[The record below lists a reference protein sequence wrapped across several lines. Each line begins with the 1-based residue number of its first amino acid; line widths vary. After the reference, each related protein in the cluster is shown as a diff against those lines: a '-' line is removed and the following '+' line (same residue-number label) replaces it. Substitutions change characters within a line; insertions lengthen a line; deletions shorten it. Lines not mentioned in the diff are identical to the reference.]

1 MQPPIPAETILQDRY
16 RLIKVLGQG
25 GFARTY
31 LAEDQGRFQELCA
44 LKEFIPS
51 QMNTLLLEKSKQL
64 FQREATILYQIKH
77 PQIPQ
82 FQSTFEYASETGAR
96 LFLVQDYVE
105 GKTYRELLKE
115 RKSQDQTFSETEVR
129 NLMQQML
136 PVLEHIHSKGIIHR
150 DVSPDN
156 LILRQGD
163 RCPVLIDF
171 GVVKEIATQLQQLED
186 PSQATAVGKLGFAP
200 NEQFQ
205 TGRAYPSS
213 DLYSLA
219 VTALVLMTGQEPQDL
234 FEDETATW
242 HWQEWTAMSPGF
254 AEVLGRMLAYRPGD
268 RYQSASD
275 VEAALQALPG
285 STAATK
291 KVSSQA
297 TASANVSQL
306 RTMAVER
313 PGAVLPRPAPRE
325 AVIPKPR
332 VRQQTSIWDSPWA
345 VIAIGFLLAL
355 VVGVGSW
362 VFVRALQQR
371 MLAKPAPSTVVTPTP
386 TPTPST
392 QPVSTTRSLFLLP
405 GDQLSVQGTLQP
417 NETVNYVFQGQ
428 EGQPFKAFL
437 NGQGVVMSVLGGP
450 QRQLLDSQAQQ
461 VSSWEGI
468 LPTTG
473 DYILQLQAVPGVSQG
488 NFLLTVNLGSLEPP
502 IPSPSPTIT
511 PDLFSTSEPSP
522 EVEADTRRVRFAA
535 GETSQQ
541 IRATTSPSRIKRYL
555 VRAREGQIL
564 TTQVQDGAVTLN
576 IRYPD
581 GTLVE
586 GAGNVLN
593 WEFLLPAA
601 GSYQVDV
608 VPVRQE
614 SPFTLDIGVRNP
626 RQ

>member
-31 LAEDQGRFQELCA
+31 LAEDQGRFKERCA

-51 QMNTLLLEKSKQL
+51 QTNTLLLEKSKQL
-64 FQREATILYQIKH
+64 FQREATILYQIQH

-82 FQSTFEYASETGAR
+82 FQSTFEYTSETGSR

-105 GKTYRELLKE
+105 GKTYRELLQE
-115 RKSQDQTFSETEVR
+115 RKSQQQTFSETEAR

-136 PVLEHIHSKGIIHR
+136 PVLDHIHSKGIIHR
-150 DVSPDN
+150 DISPDN
-156 LILRQGD
+156 LILRLGD
-163 RCPVLIDF
+163 RRPVLIDF

-186 PSQATAVGKLGFAP
+186 PDQGTAVGKLGFAP

-219 VTALVLMTGQEPQDL
+219 VTSLVLMTGQEPQNL

-254 AEVLGRMLAYRPGD
+254 AQVLERMLAYRPSD
-268 RYQSASD
+268 RFQSASD

-285 STAATK
+285 STASATK
-291 KVSSQA
+291 KMPSQA
-297 TASANVSQL
+297 AASANVSQL

-332 VRQQTSIWDSPWA
+332 IRQPTSIWDSPWV
-345 VIAIGFLLAL
+345 VISIGLLLAL
-355 VVGVGSW
+355 VVGVASW
-362 VFVRALQQR
+362 AFVRTLQQR
-371 MLAKPAPSTVVTPTP
+371 MVSKPTPSTVVTPTP
-386 TPTPST
+386 TPI

-468 LPTTG
+468 LPSTG
-473 DYILQLQAVPGVSQG
+473 DYILQLQALPGLSQG

-502 IPSPSPTIT
+502 TPSPSPIVT
-511 PDLFSTSEPSP
+511 PDLFPTPEASP
-522 EVEADTRRVRFAA
+522 EVEAETRRVRFPA
-535 GETSQQ
+535 GESSQQ
-541 IRATTSPSRIKRYL
+541 ISATTTPSRIKRYL

-581 GTLVE
+581 GALVE

-593 WEFLLPAA
+593 WEFLLPVA

-614 SPFTLDIGVRNP
+614 SRFTLDIGVRNS